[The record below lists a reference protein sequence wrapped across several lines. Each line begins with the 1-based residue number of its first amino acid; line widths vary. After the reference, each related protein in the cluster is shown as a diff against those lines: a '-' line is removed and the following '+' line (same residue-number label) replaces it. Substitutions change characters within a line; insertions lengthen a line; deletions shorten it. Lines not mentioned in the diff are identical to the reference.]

1 MQAVPRTQSMPFPP
15 QCPGHPCE
23 KAPNDIDAT
32 STFGVLRLLP
42 FRVPL
47 RMTTGKVRYGYFPL
61 DTPLT
66 IEAARED
73 RAATSRALLPGPVPV
88 SERGNSLNL

>member
-1 MQAVPRTQSMPFPP
+1 MIFTASHSIHNGSP
-15 QCPGHPCE
+15 Q
-23 KAPNDIDAT
+23 K
-32 STFGVLRLLP
+32 
-42 FRVPL
+42 
-47 RMTTGKVRYGYFPL
+47 PL

-88 SERGNSLNL
+88 SERRNSLNL